1 MRTFSVL
8 VFGLSELSITYH
20 PMRKLFRTKVCGIK
34 TTSDFEAAR
43 DSGVEAIGLNFV
55 VESPRFLP
63 PQLAVEM
70 LANVRAE
77 SGSRRSLS
85 QPCLVGVFVNPTPD
99 YVRQILR
106 VVPLAYVQLH
116 GEELAD
122 HWRGFEDVP
131 LIKAVRW
138 SGDVDQRIYL
148 TGWHQMLGDRLAAF
162 LVDAPSSDVRGGS
175 GMKADW
181 NSLMPRPAIL
191 AGKPLILAGGLT
203 PENVEQAIQEVQ
215 PTAVDTAS
223 GVESA
228 PGKKEAAKMQNF
240 VRNSTR
246 AWQLL
251 KT

>member
-1 MRTFSVL
+1 MS
-8 VFGLSELSITYH
+8 
-20 PMRKLFRTKVCGIK
+20 KLFRTKVCGIK
-34 TTSDFEAAR
+34 TTSDFEAAMEA
-43 DSGVEAIGLNFV
+43 GVEAIGLNFV

-63 PQLAVEM
+63 PQLAVEI
-70 LANVRAE
+70 LSNLRAN
-77 SGSRRSLS
+77 SGLRQNLSL
-85 QPCLVGVFVNPTPD
+85 PCLVGVFVNPTPD

-106 VVPLAYVQLH
+106 AVPLAYVQLH

-122 HWRGFEDVP
+122 HWREFQDVP

-138 SGDVDQRIYL
+138 SGERDQVAYL
-148 TGWHQMLGDRLAAF
+148 TRWHQMLGNRLAAF
-162 LVDAPSSDVRGGS
+162 LVDAPSTDVRGGS

-181 NSLMPRPAIL
+181 NSLVPRPAVL

-203 PENVEQAIQEVQ
+203 PENVEQAVQKVQ

-240 VRNSTR
+240 VHNSTR

-251 KT
+251 KP